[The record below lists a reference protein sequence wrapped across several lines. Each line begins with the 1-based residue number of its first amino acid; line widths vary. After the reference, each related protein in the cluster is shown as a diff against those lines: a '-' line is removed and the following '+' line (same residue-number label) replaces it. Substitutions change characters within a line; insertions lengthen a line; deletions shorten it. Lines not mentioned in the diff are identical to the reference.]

1 MKIGAEDKNKFR
13 VMLAL
18 LAIVVVIV
26 LYNLIG
32 GSSSAAGPAT
42 QAATTSTV
50 KKTSTFDSSL
60 DPSLR
65 LDILQASENVTYH
78 EGGRNIFTMEQAPIP
93 AVVGGGVRN
102 TPSNQFAPPVQP
114 PTAPVVEIPL
124 KFYGFANKP
133 GEQKT
138 VFLSDGGEHFTAK
151 EGDIIDRRY
160 RVVQISN
167 FSLTVED
174 VLSNNKQSIPLTVNT
189 SPN

>member
-13 VMLAL
+13 AMMVL
-18 LAIVVVIV
+18 LAIAVVIV
-26 LYNLIG
+26 LYNLLG
-32 GSSSAAGPAT
+32 GSSSVARPAS
-42 QAATTSTV
+42 QAAPTSTV
-50 KKTSTFDSSL
+50 KKTSTIDTSL

-78 EGGRNIFTMEQAPIP
+78 EGGRNIFTTEQAPIP
-93 AVVGGGVRN
+93 PPASGVRN
-102 TPSNQFAPPVQP
+102 NPAYNAPPVVG
-114 PTAPVVEIPL
+114 PTTPAVAEIPL

-133 GEQKT
+133 GEQKK
-138 VFLSDGGEHFTAK
+138 VFLSDGGEHFIAK

-174 VLSNNKQSIPLTVNT
+174 VLSNNKQSIPLIVTN

>member
-13 VMLAL
+13 MMLVL
-18 LAIVVVIV
+18 LAIAVVIV

-32 GSSSAAGPAT
+32 GSSSGAKPAS
-42 QAATTSTV
+42 QAAPNSTA
-50 KKTSTFDSSL
+50 KKTSTIDTSL
-60 DPSLR
+60 DASLR

-78 EGGRNIFTMEQAPIP
+78 EGGRNIFTTEQAPIP
-93 AVVGGGVRN
+93 APASGVRN
-102 TPSNQFAPPVQP
+102 NPAYNAPPVVT
-114 PTAPVVEIPL
+114 PTTQTVAEIPL

-133 GEQKT
+133 GEQKL
-138 VFLSDGGEHFTAK
+138 VFLSDGGERFTAK

-174 VLSNNKQSIPLTVNT
+174 VLSNNKQSIPLLTGNTV
-189 SPN
+189 PN

>member
-13 VMLAL
+13 MMLVL
-18 LAIVVVIV
+18 LAIAVVVV

-32 GSSSAAGPAT
+32 GSSSPATPAGP
-42 QAATTSTV
+42 QAPSSSTA
-50 KKTSTFDSSL
+50 KKTSTIDTSL

-65 LDILQASENVTYH
+65 LDLLQSSENVTYH

-93 AVVGGGVRN
+93 QAVIGVRG

-133 GEQKT
+133 GEQKK
-138 VFLSDGGEHFTAK
+138 VFLSDGGEIFVAK

-174 VLSNNKQSIPLTVNT
+174 VLSNNKQSIPLIVTN

>member
-1 MKIGAEDKNKFR
+1 MKIGAEDKKKFQL
-13 VMLAL
+13 MLAL
-18 LAIVVVIV
+18 LAIAVVVV
-26 LYNLIG
+26 LYNVIG
-32 GSSSAAGPAT
+32 GSSSPTQPAT
-42 QAATTSTV
+42 QTAPTSMA
-50 KKTSTFDSSL
+50 KKTGTIDTSL

-65 LDILQASENVTYH
+65 LDILQASESVTYH

-93 AVVGGGVRN
+93 QAIGNVR
-102 TPSNQFAPPVQP
+102 PSGNPFPPPVQP
-114 PTAPVVEIPL
+114 VTPPVAEIPL

-133 GEQKT
+133 GEQKK
-138 VFLSDGGEHFTAK
+138 VFLSDGGEHFIAK

-174 VLSNNKQSIPLTVNT
+174 VLSNNKQSIPLTANN

>member
-1 MKIGAEDKNKFR
+1 MKIGAEDKNKLR
-13 VMLAL
+13 VMLVL
-18 LAIVVVIV
+18 LAIAVVIV

-32 GSSSAAGPAT
+32 GSSSVAKPAS
-42 QAATTSTV
+42 QAAPNSTE
-50 KKTSTFDSSL
+50 KKTSTIDTSL

-78 EGGRNIFTMEQAPIP
+78 EGGRNIFTTEQAPILP
-93 AVVGGGVRN
+93 VVSGGVRGAPGN
-102 TPSNQFAPPVQP
+102 PFPQPVPPATPQ
-114 PTAPVVEIPL
+114 VVEIPL

-133 GEQKT
+133 GEQKK
-138 VFLSDGGEHFTAK
+138 VFLSDGGEHFIAK

-174 VLSNNKQSIPLTVNT
+174 VLSNNKQSIPLTANT
-189 SPN
+189 PN